1 MKSEMLLDAM
11 GKIDDTYIAAALK
24 RLSEG
29 GKEHGHIFLRKVL
42 PAAAAILILLVSSFG
57 VAMAANEDFRDS
69 VLRFFRLSQAD
80 VVLPTE
86 DEPEQSE
93 PVEEIGSTNTGG
105 AVEAEYVRIDGP
117 FDYND
122 GIIYRYGDWEGYGES
137 DAQPAYALAA
147 YEVKGGEL
155 LLLEPQYAQFR
166 YAWEEDLYEIAF
178 DWYEK
183 DGMVYSNAKDYAP
196 ETALAWSIL
205 TAKEPSEYVAV
216 LLQRGWQIDHE
227 VRPLLYNLRTG
238 ELSEPL
244 DGCGVPE
251 DRQIKDVSFSPD
263 LTGLLIVDDTDAT
276 WYCNSASHTLRN
288 VCEMSGLDVWN
299 AGFIDKDTVYCVAYG
314 ENGGWVCRTVSLS
327 DGDPSGDLAKLPEWS
342 WPSSDNVWFTG
353 GRYVLSAGNGGEVTV
368 CDLKTG
374 EQAAIEDFRCSSM
387 EDFISA
393 NRAGNKILYAQADSD
408 AAGLAVSRIG
418 VLDLEKKAFILFDR
432 EEYETRYETSLGWF
446 DDDRVAIRAQGE
458 EYGYL
463 YLLTVREPEEGELK
477 EGAQN

>member
-11 GKIDDTYIAAALK
+11 GKIDDAYIAAALK

-29 GKEHGHIFLRKVL
+29 GREHRHIFLRKVL

-80 VVLPTE
+80 VVLQTE

-117 FDYND
+117 FDYNN

-137 DAQPAYALAA
+137 GAQPVYALAA

-183 DGMVYSNAKDYAP
+183 DGMVYSNAKDYDP
-196 ETALAWSIL
+196 ETALAWGIL
-205 TAKEPSEYVAV
+205 TAEEPSEYVAV

-244 DGCGVPE
+244 DGYGVLE
-251 DRQIKDVSFSPD
+251 DRRIREISFSPD
-263 LTGLLIVDDTDAT
+263 LTGLLIVDDTDET
-276 WYCNSASHTLRN
+276 WYCDSATHTLRN

-299 AGFIDKDTVYCVAYG
+299 AGFIDNDTVYCVAYD
-314 ENGGWVCRTVSLS
+314 ENGGCVCRTVSLS
-327 DGDPSGDLAKLPEWS
+327 GGVTSGDLAELPEWS
-342 WPSSDNVWFTG
+342 WPPSGDVWFTG
-353 GRYVLSAGNGGEVTV
+353 GRYVLSVGNGGEVTV

-374 EQAAIEDFRCSSM
+374 EQAAIEDFQCSST

-393 NRAGNKILYAQADSD
+393 NRAGNKILYAQADGD
-408 AAGLAVSRIG
+408 AVGLAVSRIG

-432 EEYETRYETSLGWF
+432 EEYETRYEASLGWF

-463 YLLTVREPEEGELK
+463 YLLTVREPDGIE
-477 EGAQN
+477 